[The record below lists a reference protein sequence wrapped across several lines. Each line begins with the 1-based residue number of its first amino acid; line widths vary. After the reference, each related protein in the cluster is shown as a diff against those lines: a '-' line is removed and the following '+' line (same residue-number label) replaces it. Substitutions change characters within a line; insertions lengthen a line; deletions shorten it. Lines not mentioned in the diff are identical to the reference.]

1 MTYYGSQIMKIVKR
15 FYLRCKV
22 AIIAAMKIYNTLTR
36 TKTEFVPINPGKIN
50 LYVCGLTVYAECHL
64 GHARLFL
71 WFDIVVRY
79 LRSLGFE
86 VTYVRNITDVDDKI
100 IKRAHELNLTC
111 DELTAQTI
119 EAMHTEERA
128 LGLLSPTIEPR
139 VTQHI
144 FDIIA
149 LIKKLIERGYAYQ
162 ATDGD
167 VCYRIAKFARY
178 GDLAHQKIDE
188 LIAGAR
194 VDAASDKESPLDF
207 VLWKMA
213 KPGEPAW
220 SSPWGR
226 GRPGWHIECS
236 AMAQKY
242 LGKTLDLH
250 GGGIDL
256 VFPHH
261 QNEIAQSEVITE
273 KPLANF
279 WMHIG
284 YVEVNHATIKEVRAH
299 YHPEVLR
306 YLVLASH
313 YRSPINFSFN
323 ALDQAEAALR
333 RIYLTIERHPEIDLK
348 KTADFTMHS
357 VYKAFHA
364 AMQDDFNTPE
374 ALAQLFELV
383 RSVNSAKDQ
392 AVVDQ
397 DLTLLIS
404 LAKIL
409 GLLSV
414 PTKEF
419 LRYDLDCAPI
429 EALVTERSKARALK
443 NWSRADELRNK
454 LVEMGIALKDS
465 KKGTDWYLEDRQLYL
480 KFLAEHPHHGI

>member
-1 MTYYGSQIMKIVKR
+1 
-15 FYLRCKV
+15 
-22 AIIAAMKIYNTLTR
+22 MKIYNTLSR
-36 TKTEFVPINPGKIN
+36 TKTEFQPITPGKFK

-100 IKRAHELNLTC
+100 IKRAHELNITC

-119 EAMHTEERA
+119 AAMHAEEQA
-128 LGLLSPTIEPR
+128 LGLLAPTVEPR

-144 FDIIA
+144 PEIIA
-149 LIKKLIERGYAYQ
+149 LIQKLIDRGYAYQ
-162 ATDGD
+162 APSGD
-167 VCYRIAKFARY
+167 ICYRIAKFVHY
-178 GDLAHQKIDE
+178 GELAHQKMDE

-194 VDAASDKESPLDF
+194 VDTDNDKENPLDF
-207 VLWKMA
+207 VLWKSA

-220 SSPWGR
+220 DTPWGS

-242 LGKTLDLH
+242 LGDTLDLH
-250 GGGIDL
+250 GGGMDL

-261 QNEIAQSEVITE
+261 QNEIAQSEAATG

-284 YVEVNHATIKEVRAH
+284 YVEVNHAKMSKSLHNFSTIKEIRAH

-313 YRSPINFSFN
+313 YRSPINFSYD

-333 RIYLTIERHPEIDLK
+333 RLYLTVERHPEIDLK
-348 KTADFTMHS
+348 TSYDFAEHPI
-357 VYKAFHA
+357 YQAFHA

-374 ALAQLFELV
+374 ALAQLFELA
-383 RSVNSAKDQ
+383 RIINSTKEPELLAR
-392 AVVDQ
+392 
-397 DLTLLIS
+397 DLTLLVS

-409 GLLSV
+409 GLFGGSA
-414 PTKEF
+414 TEF

-429 EALVTERSKARALK
+429 EALINERSQARALK
-443 NWSRADELRNK
+443 NWSRADELRQQLTK
-454 LVEMGIALKDS
+454 MGIALKDTPS
-465 KKGTDWYLEDRQLYL
+465 GTSWYLEDRQLYL
-480 KFLAEHPHHGI
+480 KSLMESSHHGV